1 MQYRLIDT
9 YLHSTEV
16 VEMKLMLI
24 IRKLPWKAG
33 IDCQYFLHFDVLLVT
48 NVVQNLNLQELS
60 YSNESY
66 IQRKFARSLV
76 IMQTI
81 YFYENHACINKNK
94 VVGPFVIS
102 KVELRRLFV
111 EDNVNELL
119 KIEY

>member
-48 NVVQNLNLQELS
+48 NAVQNLNLQELS

-94 VVGPFVIS
+94 LVGTYVLS

-119 KIEY
+119 KI